1 MDFVHYQLWTR
12 DVVTQYMII
21 IRIARYVHC
30 IKAYGLR
37 NKTHCINTQLHVY
50 TSSLQGMHTRV
61 VGQIW
66 LFLTLFRRTTC
77 FHRVC
82 EQTLSSNY
90 NRLPLKGSWD
100 ALQSQMDVNSHFYCT
115 MLCTARTLLSQ
126 DVCPICLSVTLRYCV
141 ETAKHIITLF
151 STAGSQTI
159 LVCTL

>member
-30 IKAYGLR
+30 IQAYGLR
-37 NKTHCINTQLHVY
+37 NKT
-50 TSSLQGMHTRV
+50 QGMHTRV

-82 EQTLSSNY
+82 KQTLSSNY

-126 DVCPICLSVTLRYCV
+126 DVCPICLSVTRRYCV
-141 ETAKHIITLF
+141 ETAKHIIKLF